1 MDAAAAKR
9 RAPAAPHMPAAPR
22 RSRLA
27 PSPREESAMT
37 KFKHWH
43 WALMVGVFVV
53 AFLVMS
59 RSAAMAAL
67 VG

>member
-1 MDAAAAKR
+1 
-9 RAPAAPHMPAAPR
+9 
-22 RSRLA
+22 
-27 PSPREESAMT
+27 MT
-37 KFKHWH
+37 KVKHWH
-43 WALMVGVFVV
+43 WGLMVGVDVV

>member
-1 MDAAAAKR
+1 
-9 RAPAAPHMPAAPR
+9 
-22 RSRLA
+22 
-27 PSPREESAMT
+27 MT

-67 VG
+67 AG